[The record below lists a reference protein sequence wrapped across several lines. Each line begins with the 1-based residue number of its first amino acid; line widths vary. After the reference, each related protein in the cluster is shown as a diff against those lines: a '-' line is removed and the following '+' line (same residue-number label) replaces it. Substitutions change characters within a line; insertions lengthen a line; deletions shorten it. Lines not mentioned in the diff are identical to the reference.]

1 MNRNTVAA
9 IGCMCALLA
18 ACGGGD
24 DSGPAVTT
32 PTTTTGGV
40 AAVPSSAFQS
50 VDSLIAYVR
59 QLVADDTAEP
69 LALPDVAA
77 PTTDTAEPSA

>member
-9 IGCMCALLA
+9 ICCMCSLLA

-24 DSGPAVTT
+24 DDQGPVGTT
-32 PTTTTGGV
+32 PGTAGV
-40 AAVPSSAFQS
+40 TAAVPSSAFQS
-50 VDSLIAYVR
+50 VDSFIAYVR
-59 QLVADDTAEP
+59 QLAADDTSEP

-77 PTTDTAEPSA
+77 PTTDTAEPAA

>member
-9 IGCMCALLA
+9 IGCVCALLT

-24 DSGPAVTT
+24 DGGTSGTT
-32 PTTTTGGV
+32 PPPTGST

-50 VDSLIAYVR
+50 VDTFVAYLR
-59 QLVADDTAEP
+59 QLVADDTSEP
-69 LALPDVAA
+69 LAFPDGAA
-77 PTTDTAEPSA
+77 PTSETAEPSA